1 VIQFTPYICNLLLL
15 LLLGGLRAGTTST
28 LPKSVVRLATSMHLT
43 LQRRCD
49 KLGTSFY
56 VWNITTWEI
65 VCVGEAG
72 ISKKNACVKLW
83 AQLLYFAD

>member
-1 VIQFTPYICNLLLL
+1 
-15 LLLGGLRAGTTST
+15 
-28 LPKSVVRLATSMHLT
+28 MHLT